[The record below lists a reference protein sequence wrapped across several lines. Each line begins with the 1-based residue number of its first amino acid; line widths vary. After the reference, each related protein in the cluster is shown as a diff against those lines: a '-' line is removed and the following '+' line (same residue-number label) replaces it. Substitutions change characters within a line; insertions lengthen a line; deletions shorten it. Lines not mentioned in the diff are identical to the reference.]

1 MPDKVRNMAVIRVDD
16 PAKIRRRRRQNVG
29 DPVNPNEAPREV
41 AERRIPAAALNTA
54 LKAAGGDRSR
64 LVFEPD
70 GSVWVKNHPRP
81 A

>member
-1 MPDKVRNMAVIRVDD
+1 MPDKVRNVAVIRVDD
-16 PAKIRRRRRQNVG
+16 PAKIRRRRRRGSV
-29 DPVNPNEAPREV
+29 DPNEIPREV